1 MEEEQQGFCADRQPS
16 NTHKDI
22 FKAMCSRNEK
32 KRHMGKG
39 VISSRINKVLSFL
52 EEMVS
57 DVDKFKQDVSQF
69 QFLTVS
75 TG

>member
-1 MEEEQQGFCADRQPS
+1 
-16 NTHKDI
+16 
-22 FKAMCSRNEK
+22 
-32 KRHMGKG
+32 MGKG

-57 DVDKFKQDVSQF
+57 DVDKFKSDVSQF